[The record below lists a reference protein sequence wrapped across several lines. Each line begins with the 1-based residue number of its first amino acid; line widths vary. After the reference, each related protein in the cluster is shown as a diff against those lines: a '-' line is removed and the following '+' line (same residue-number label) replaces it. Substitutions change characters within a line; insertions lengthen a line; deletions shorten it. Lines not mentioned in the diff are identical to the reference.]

1 MLYHTKNN
9 EGNILKHQIYPWI
22 MSSRSTPMLNFSEF
36 PLKIEKLL
44 CTSGYVTVAEKT
56 WINWV

>member
-9 EGNILKHQIYPWI
+9 EGNILKHQIYLFHPWV
-22 MSSRSTPMLNFSEF
+22 MSSSSTPMLNFSEF

-56 WINWV
+56 

>member
-56 WINWV
+56 